1 MIYNLPSS
9 IPPSFNSSLV
19 LKLIKSIT
27 PFNLLHHPPAI
38 TLQGVREGNIFSYV
52 AETDVAIKV
61 SFHVE
66 IGADVN

>member
-1 MIYNLPSS
+1 MKN
-9 IPPSFNSSLV
+9 
-19 LKLIKSIT
+19 IT
-27 PFNLLHHPPAI
+27 PSNLFYHPPAI

-61 SFHVE
+61 SFHVQ